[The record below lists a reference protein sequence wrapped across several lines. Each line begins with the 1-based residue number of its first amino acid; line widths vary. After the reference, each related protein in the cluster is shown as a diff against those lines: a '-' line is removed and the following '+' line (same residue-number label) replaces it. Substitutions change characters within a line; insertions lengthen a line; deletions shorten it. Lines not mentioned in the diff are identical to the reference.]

1 MNKFLFAGIAL
12 AAVAAGPA
20 LAADLPVRQAPPVY
34 APPPVIA
41 YYNWT
46 GCYLGL
52 NGGYGWRQNH
62 TIDAVISNGNT
73 FTDAGTLGVSGGFGG
88 GQVGC
93 NYQAGAAVFGIET
106 DFQGSGMSKSV
117 GPTTIVA
124 GGATGTFS
132 ASDKVKWFGTLRGRV
147 GYAADRVLLYVTGG
161 LAYANN
167 SFEFTGVDAGGNSFT
182 FDNSTTK
189 TGYVLGAGIEWAV
202 AGSWTV
208 KAEYQYLNFGSVG
221 PFTVPVLDAGG
232 APNGVSVTTS
242 SHKADFQ
249 TIRIGFNYLF
259 NAAPAP
265 VPVYGK

>member
-1 MNKFLFAGIAL
+1 MNKLLFAGIAL
-12 AAVAAGPA
+12 AVVSGPA
-20 LAADLPVRQAPPVY
+20 FAADLPVRQAPLAY
-34 APPPVIA
+34 APPPVVI

-106 DFQGSGMSKSV
+106 DFQGAGASKSF
-117 GPTTIVA
+117 GPTTLTVP
-124 GGATGTFS
+124 GVLTVSG
-132 ASDKVKWFGTLRGRV
+132 SDKLKWFGTLRGRV

-167 SFEFTGVDAGGNSFT
+167 SFEFTGVHAGGNSFT

-221 PFTVPVLDAGG
+221 PFTVPVLTAGG
-232 APNGVSVTTS
+232 APTGTFATTS
-242 SHKADFQ
+242 SHKSDFQ

-259 NAAPAP
+259 NAAPAR
-265 VPVYGK
+265 VPAYGK

>member
-1 MNKFLFAGIAL
+1 MNKLLFAGIAL

-41 YYNWT
+41 YFNWT

-52 NGGYGWRQNH
+52 NGGYAWRKAH
-62 TIDAVISNGNT
+62 TTDAVVSNGLT
-73 FTDAGTLGVSGGFGG
+73 FGDAGSLGASGGFGG

-93 NYQAGAAVFGIET
+93 NYQAGSAVFGIET
-106 DFQGSGMSKSV
+106 DFQGAGASKSF
-117 GPTTIVA
+117 GPTTLTVP
-124 GGATGTFS
+124 GVLTVSG
-132 ASDKVKWFGTLRGRV
+132 SDKLKWFGTLRGRV

-167 SFEFTGVDAGGNSFT
+167 SFEFSGIDAAANTFT
-182 FDNSTTK
+182 FSNSKTK
-189 TGYVLGAGIEWAV
+189 TGYVVGAGVEWAV

-221 PFTVPVLDAGG
+221 PFTVPVLNAAGV
-232 APNGVSVTTS
+232 PNGVLVTTS
-242 SHKADFQ
+242 SHKSDFQ

-259 NAAPAP
+259 NAGPAA

>member
-1 MNKFLFAGIAL
+1 MNKILLAGIAL
-12 AAVAAGPA
+12 VAFASGPA

-34 APPPVIA
+34 SPPPVVV

-52 NGGYGWRQNH
+52 NGGYGWREDRNVDA
-62 TIDAVISNGNT
+62 TIGVISSNV
-73 FTDAGTLGVSGGFGG
+73 DSLGASGGFGG

-93 NYQAGAAVFGIET
+93 NYQAGPAVFGIET
-106 DFQGSGMSKSV
+106 DFQGSGISKSF
-117 GPTTIVA
+117 GPTVLTGPLV
-124 GGATGTFS
+124 GTFNG
-132 ASDKVKWFGTLRGRV
+132 SDKLKWFGTLRGRL

-167 SFEFTGVDAGGNSFT
+167 SFEFTGVDLVGNNFT
-182 FDNSTTK
+182 ISDSTTK
-189 TGYVLGAGIEWAV
+189 TGYVLGAGVEWAV

-208 KAEYQYLNFGSVG
+208 KAEYQYLSFGEVG
-221 PFTVPVLDAGG
+221 PFTVPVLNAAGLPTG
-232 APNGVSVTTS
+232 TLATTS

-259 NAAPAP
+259 NAAPAR

>member
-1 MNKFLFAGIAL
+1 MHKLLFAGIAL
-12 AAVAAGPA
+12 ASIASGPA
-20 LAADLPVRQAPPVY
+20 LAADLPVRQAPAYV
-34 APPPVIA
+34 PPPVVV

-52 NGGYGWRQNH
+52 NGGYGWRQDH
-62 TIDAVISNGNT
+62 TVDATIGVVSSNV
-73 FTDAGTLGVSGGFGG
+73 DSLGASGGFGG

-93 NYQAGAAVFGIET
+93 NYQAGAAVFGVET
-106 DFQGSGMSKSV
+106 DFQGSGISKSF
-117 GPTTIVA
+117 GPTALTLPAALTV
-124 GGATGTFS
+124 T
-132 ASDKVKWFGTLRGRV
+132 ASDKLKWFGTLRGRL

-167 SFEFTGVDAGGNSFT
+167 SFNFSGVDAGGNSFT
-182 FDNSTTK
+182 IDNSTTK
-189 TGYVLGAGIEWAV
+189 MGWVAGAGVEWAV

-221 PFTVPVLDAGG
+221 PFSVAAVDPVGVPTGVL
-232 APNGVSVTTS
+232 VTTS